1 VAVAVITR
9 RAPVVGS
16 ASDGERE
23 DGTRLRN
30 DAAFIRSASGLRAG
44 AHMQSRVTDLVL
56 SLDGALRGEP

>member
-1 VAVAVITR
+1 
-9 RAPVVGS
+9 VVGS

-30 DAAFIRSASGLRAG
+30 DAAFIRAASGLRAG